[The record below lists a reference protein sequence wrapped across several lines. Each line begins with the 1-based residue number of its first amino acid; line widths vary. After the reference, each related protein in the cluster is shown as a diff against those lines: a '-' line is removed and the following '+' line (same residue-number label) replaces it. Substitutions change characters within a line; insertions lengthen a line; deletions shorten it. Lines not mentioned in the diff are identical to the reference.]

1 MLKLTSDTT
10 SSDESL
16 GIVQERF
23 NLELSACGIESDSPS
38 EINEKLRKT
47 DGF

>member
-1 MLKLTSDTT
+1 MLKLTSHTT
-10 SSDESL
+10 SSDKSL

-23 NLELSACGIESDSPS
+23 NLSACGIESDSPP